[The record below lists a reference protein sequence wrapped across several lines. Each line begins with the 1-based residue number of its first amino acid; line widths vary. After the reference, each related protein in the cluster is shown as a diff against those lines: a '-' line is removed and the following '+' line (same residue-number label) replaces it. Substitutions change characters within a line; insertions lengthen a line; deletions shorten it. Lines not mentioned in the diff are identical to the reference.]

1 MVAFADYLDLR
12 VAVAEHVGNRNI
24 SDVMPRLVQMAES
37 TLNQK
42 LRHREQITSDTL
54 TFTAGVSPLPA
65 DFLEMINVFGL
76 YGAAMRAGSLADVNR
91 SGSEY
96 SRYAIDGSDI
106 LIYGV
111 SGDRDITY
119 FAKIPTLTTS
129 VSTTNWLLRD
139 YPSVYLYAVGL
150 EAAKFLRDMELAQ
163 ATQSLFA
170 QALNDMKVDDDR
182 ARWSNTTVRIQMVT
196 P

>member
-12 VAVAEHVGNRNI
+12 LAVAEHVGNRNI
-24 SDVMPRLVQMAES
+24 TDVMPRLVQMAES

-42 LRHREQITSDTL
+42 LRHRKQITSDTL
-54 TFTAGVSPLPA
+54 TFASGVSPLPA

-76 YGAAMRAGSLADVNR
+76 YGTAMRAGSLADVNV

-111 SGDRDITY
+111 DGDRNITY
-119 FAKIPTLTTS
+119 FAKIPTITTS
-129 VSTTNWLLRD
+129 VSSTNWLLQD
-139 YPSVYLYAVGL
+139 YPSVYLYAVAL

-163 ATQSLFA
+163 ATQALFS

>member
-54 TFTAGVSPLPA
+54 TFTAGVSLLPA

-129 VSTTNWLLRD
+129 VSTTNWLLAS

-163 ATQSLFA
+163 ATQGLLA

-182 ARWSNTTVRIQMVT
+182 ARWANATVRIQMVT

>member
-42 LRHREQITSDTL
+42 LRHRDQITSDTL

-129 VSTTNWLLRD
+129 VSTTNWLLAS

-163 ATQSLFA
+163 ATQGLLA
-170 QALNDMKVDDDR
+170 QAINDMKIDDDR
-182 ARWSNTTVRIQMVT
+182 ARWSNATVRIQMVT

>member
-24 SDVMPRLVQMAES
+24 TDVMPRLVQMAES

-42 LRHREQITSDTL
+42 LRHRKQITTDTL
-54 TFTAGVSPLPA
+54 TFASGVSSLPA

-76 YGAAMRAGSLADVNR
+76 YGTAMRAGSLADVNR

-111 SGDRDITY
+111 DGDRDITY
-119 FAKIPTLTTS
+119 FAKIPTITTS
-129 VSTTNWLLRD
+129 VSSTNWLLQD
-139 YPSVYLYAVGL
+139 YPSVYLYAAAL

-163 ATQSLFA
+163 ATQALFA

>member
-12 VAVAEHVGNRNI
+12 VAVAEAVGNRNI

-42 LRHREQITSDTL
+42 LRHRSQITSSTL
-54 TFTAGVSPLPA
+54 TFASGVSPLPA

-76 YGAAMRAGSLADVNR
+76 YGTAMRAGSIADVNR

-96 SRYAIDGSDI
+96 SRYAINGTDI

-111 SGDRDITY
+111 DGDRDITY
-119 FAKIPTLTTS
+119 FAKIPTITTS
-129 VSTTNWLLRD
+129 VSSTNWLLSG
-139 YPSVYLYAVGL
+139 YPSVYLHAAAF
-150 EAAKFLRDMELAQ
+150 EAAKFLRDAELAQ
-163 ATQSLFA
+163 AEQALLT
-170 QALNDMKVDDDR
+170 QALNDMKVDDER

>member
-129 VSTTNWLLRD
+129 VSTTNWLLTS

-163 ATQSLFA
+163 ATQGLLS
-170 QALNDMKVDDDR
+170 QAINDMKIDDDR
-182 ARWSNTTVRIQMVT
+182 ARWSNSTVRIQMVT

>member
-24 SDVMPRLVQMAES
+24 SDAMPRLVQMAES

-163 ATQSLFA
+163 ATQGLLS
-170 QALNDMKVDDDR
+170 QAVNDMKVDDDR
-182 ARWSNTTVRIQMVT
+182 ARWSNATVRIQMVT

>member
-42 LRHREQITSDTL
+42 LRHRKQITSGTL
-54 TFTAGVSPLPA
+54 TFASGVTSLPA

-76 YGAAMRAGSLADVNR
+76 YGSAMRAGSLADVNR

-111 SGDRDITY
+111 DGDRDITY
-119 FAKIPTLTTS
+119 FAKIPTITTS
-129 VSTTNWLLRD
+129 VSSTNWLLQD
-139 YPSVYLYAVGL
+139 YPNVYLYAVAL

-163 ATQSLFA
+163 ATQALFA